1 MCGARTVTLLISAT
15 LLASLLACSRD
26 PNIKKQKFLDS
37 GNRYFEK
44 GQFAEAVVEFSS
56 AIQVDPNFAA
66 AHFRL
71 GESYLKEQRF
81 ADAFRELQRAVELDP
96 ANSKASLDLGLLLIA
111 GRSNK
116 DAATVAAR
124 MLAANPK
131 SADAHLLLSEINR
144 VQAKPDLAKQEI
156 QRAIALNPA
165 QPELYVQLATLQRDG
180 NDASAAEA
188 SLKKAL
194 AIDPKFIP
202 AVQALAV
209 MYEDQGRGTDAEK
222 QLLYA
227 ISLDPN
233 RIDPRKYLAQ
243 LYFSENRKQEAEQ
256 VMIQAKKDLSRTGD
270 SYRVLGEYYNNV
282 GDGDKA
288 LAEFASISKEHPEDV
303 RTKEDYIRLL
313 ISHNRQEEANR
324 LNDEI
329 LKKNPRDTAAQ
340 IIRGSILNSQSK
352 YSEATRVLEDALK
365 DSPESADAH
374 YQFGLALSNT
384 GNSKRAEQEWF
395 QAAKLAPNMVE
406 VQSALAQMA
415 LAKGDTELLRNT
427 ADQIIRSRPSD
438 PRGYILRAASESK
451 NNQSAAEE
459 KDLNL
464 AIEAAPASP
473 AGYTAMG
480 NFLQRQGKND
490 AAQRFYD
497 QALDRDAN
505 SIEPLAGIVTI
516 LMREKQNAKALD
528 RVKAQATKAPAND
541 SVYALLGG
549 LQVANQDLPGA
560 EESLQKAV
568 KLNPSN
574 TDTIVLLSKVE
585 MARGEGD
592 RALAT
597 AYRSIADNPKKVD
610 TYFFAGTME
619 ELSGRPQRAEEV
631 YRKALQIDPSYAPA
645 ANNLAYLMLENG
657 ENNDVALSLAQKAR
671 QKMPDSISAAD
682 TLAWAYYQKGLYDF
696 AADLLT
702 DVVQKAPDN
711 ATYQYH
717 LGMVCQKQN
726 NRAAAKK
733 HLQRALQINPNSPA
747 AAEIRKALGQIS

>member
-1 MCGARTVTLLISAT
+1 M
-15 LLASLLACSRD
+15 
-26 PNIKKQKFLDS
+26 
-37 GNRYFEK
+37 
-44 GQFAEAVVEFSS
+44 
-56 AIQVDPNFAA
+56 
-66 AHFRL
+66 L
-71 GESYLKEQRF
+71 G
-81 ADAFRELQRAVELDP
+81 
-96 ANSKASLDLGLLLIA
+96 
-111 GRSNK
+111 
-116 DAATVAAR
+116 
-124 MLAANPK
+124 ANPK
-131 SADAHLLLSEINR
+131 SADAHLLLSELNR
-144 VQAKPDLAKQEI
+144 VQAKPDAANQEI

-165 QPELYVQLATLQRDG
+165 EPELYVQLATLQRDG
-180 NDASAAEA
+180 NDTSAAEA

-209 MYEDQGRGTDAEK
+209 MYEDEGRRADAEK

-227 ISLDPN
+227 TSLDPT
-233 RIDPRKYLAQ
+233 RADPRKYLAQ
-243 LYFSENRKQEAEQ
+243 LYFSENRKPEAEQ
-256 VMIQAKKDLSRTGD
+256 VMMQAKKDLGRAPGD

-282 GDGDKA
+282 GDADKA

-313 ISHNRQEEANR
+313 ISHNRQEEAGR

-329 LKKNPRDTAAQ
+329 LKKNPRDTGAQ
-340 IIRGSILNSQSK
+340 IIRGSILNSQAK
-352 YSEATRVLEDALK
+352 FNEAARILEDALK
-365 DSPESADAH
+365 DSPESAEAH
-374 YQFGLALSNT
+374 YQFGLALSDT

-406 VQSALAQMA
+406 VQSALGQMA
-415 LAKGDTELLRNT
+415 LVKGDTELLRST
-427 ADQIIRSRPSD
+427 ADQIIRNRPSD
-438 PRGYILRAASESK
+438 PRGYILRAASESR
-451 NNQSAAEE
+451 NNQDAAEE

-464 AIEAAPASP
+464 AIEAAPESP

-480 NFLQRQGKND
+480 NFFQRQGKDDD
-490 AAQRFYD
+490 AQKFYE
-497 QALDRDAN
+497 QALVRDAN
-505 SIEPLAGIVTI
+505 YIEPLTGIVTI

-528 RVKAQATKAPAND
+528 RVKAQAAKVPTND
-541 SVYALLGG
+541 AVYALLGG
-549 LQVANQDLPGA
+549 LQVANQDLPSA

-597 AYRSIADNPKKVD
+597 AYQSIADSPKKVGG
-610 TYFFAGTME
+610 YFFAGTLE
-619 ELSGRPQRAEEV
+619 EMSGRPQKAEEV
-631 YRKALQIDPSYAPA
+631 YRKALQLDPGYAPA
-645 ANNLAYLMLENG
+645 ANNLAYLMLQNG
-657 ENNDVALSLAQKAR
+657 ENNDVALSLAQMAR
-671 QKMPDSISAAD
+671 QKMPDSTSAAD

-747 AAEIRKALGQIS
+747 AAEIRKALGQMS

>member
-1 MCGARTVTLLISAT
+1 MRSARSVAFLISAT
-15 LLASLLACSRD
+15 LLASTLACTRD
-26 PNIKKQKFLDS
+26 PNIKKQKFLES

-44 GQFAEAVVEFSS
+44 GQFPEAVVEFSS

-71 GESYLKEQRF
+71 GEAYLKEQRF
-81 ADAFRELQRAVELDP
+81 AEAFRELQRTVELDP

-111 GRSNK
+111 GRSYK
-116 DAATVAAR
+116 DAETVAAR
-124 MLAANPK
+124 MLAANSQ
-131 SADAHLLLSEINR
+131 SADAHLLLSELNR
-144 VQAKPDLAKQEI
+144 VQAKPEAANQEI
-156 QRAIALNPA
+156 QRAIALNPN

-180 NDASAAEA
+180 NDAGAAEA

-194 AIDPKFIP
+194 AIDPKTIP

-209 MYEDQGRGTDAEK
+209 MYEEEGRGADAEK

-227 ISLDPN
+227 ISLDPT
-233 RIDPRKYLAQ
+233 RADPRKYLAQ
-243 LYFSENRKQEAEQ
+243 LYFAENRKSEAER
-256 VMIQAKKDLSRTGD
+256 VMIQAKKDLGRTGD
-270 SYRVLGEYYNNV
+270 FYRVLGEYYNNI
-282 GDGDKA
+282 GDADKA

-303 RTKEDYIRLL
+303 KAKEDYVRLL
-313 ISHNRQEEANR
+313 ISHNRQEEAGR

-329 LKKNPRDTAAQ
+329 LKNSPRDSAAQ

-352 YSEATRVLEDALK
+352 FNEAARVLEDALK
-365 DSPESADAH
+365 DSPENAEAH

-415 LAKGDTELLRNT
+415 LVKGDTELLRST
-427 ADQIIRSRPSD
+427 ADQIIRNRPSD
-438 PRGYILRAASESK
+438 PRGYTLRAASESK
-451 NNQSAAEE
+451 NNQFAAEE

-464 AIEAAPASP
+464 AIEAAPTSP
-473 AGYTAMG
+473 VGYTAMG
-480 NFLQRQGKND
+480 NLLQRQGKDD
-490 AAQRFYD
+490 AAQRYYE
-497 QALDRDAN
+497 QALTRGAN

-516 LMREKQNAKALD
+516 LMREKQNARALD
-528 RVKAQATKAPAND
+528 RVKAQAAKAPAND
-541 SVYALLGG
+541 AIYSLLGG
-549 LQVANQDLPGA
+549 VQVANQDLPGA

-574 TDTIVLLSKVE
+574 TDAIVLLSKVE

-597 AYRSIADNPKKVD
+597 AYQSIADNPKKVE
-610 TYFFAGTME
+610 TYFFAGTLE
-619 ELSGRPQRAEEV
+619 EMSGRPQKAEEV

-645 ANNLAYLMLENG
+645 ANNLAYLLLQSG
-657 ENNDVALSLAQKAR
+657 ENNDVALSLAQMAR
-671 QKMPDSISAAD
+671 QKMPESTSAAD

-702 DVVQKAPDN
+702 DVVQKTPDN

-726 NRAAAKK
+726 NRAAARK

-747 AAEIRKALGQIS
+747 AAEIRKTLGQIS